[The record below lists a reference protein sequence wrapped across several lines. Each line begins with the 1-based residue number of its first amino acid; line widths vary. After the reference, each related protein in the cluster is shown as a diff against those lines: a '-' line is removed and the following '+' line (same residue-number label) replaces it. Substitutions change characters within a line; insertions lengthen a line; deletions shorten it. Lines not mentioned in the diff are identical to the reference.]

1 MQRSPLFLAFLLA
14 LNLCFAPLPA
24 ATAPAPAEAVAA
36 TVITVEGEAFYED
49 SGAWQAL
56 ALGQLLGAG
65 DRVKTAEASSL
76 HLVLADGS
84 SLVLGSNS
92 QATLESLG
100 AGGAGSNTVI
110 KLLKGMLNA
119 MVEKLSSDAV
129 FEVQT
134 ANAVAAVK
142 GTDFEVAV
150 GTDDTAVTVNE
161 GTVQLGDAGRRRFEP
176 VGPLQRRRFA
186 LNRMLAAETL
196 SRRDA
201 SAFGE
206 RWQRARMF
214 HQQRHELLKNLKAQN
229 RERRK
234 FIKEL
239 KKRRENR
246 EALRES
252 WKDKPEDERKK
263 RKR

>member
-1 MQRSPLFLAFLLA
+1 MIIGRL
-14 LNLCFAPLPA
+14 
-24 ATAPAPAEAVAA
+24 EAVVTLGGIRGRGADTSIGVA
-36 TVITVEGEAFYED
+36 YAGDNPNITVGSDGHGKASFTT
-49 SGAWQAL
+49 
-56 ALGQLLGAG
+56 
-65 DRVKTAEASSL
+65 DRVSLTAGGTSL
-76 HLVLADGS
+76 FDADGS
-84 SLVLGSNS
+84 SLVLGPNS
-92 QATLESLG
+92 QVTLESLG

-110 KLLKGMLNA
+110 KLLKGLLNA
-119 MVEKLSSDAV
+119 MVEKLSADAV

-150 GTDDTAVTVNE
+150 GSDDTAVTVSE

-214 HQQRHELLKNLKAQN
+214 HQQRHELLKNLRAQN
-229 RERRK
+229 VKEHRK

-252 WKDKPEDERKK
+252 WKDKREEKRKK